1 MRKAFYFEKLRCS
14 KKLLNELPG
23 GNSLCGFQ
31 TALATFIAAHKQL
44 HSKDLKNPIFA
55 CFSQMLT
62 LVYRSATGKVTPLT
76 TENKEK
82 NSADQVP
89 HTGLGTQVMN
99 KMLTELKAFQSKAL

>member
-1 MRKAFYFEKLRCS
+1 MWLPDSTCYIYSCS
-14 KKLLNELPG
+14 QTT
-23 GNSLCGFQ
+23 SLKG
-31 TALATFIAAHKQL
+31 LE
-44 HSKDLKNPIFA
+44 NPIFA